1 MNAIANRYAESLFE
15 IAKEEH
21 AVKAYQEDMEKV
33 QEVFVDSSIV
43 RFFSHYGVTD
53 ELKMSVLKQSFEK
66 QVGTYV
72 YNFLLLLIKKRRI
85 AYIREICAEF
95 QSLCYDYFCIKV
107 GKVYTPYELS
117 DKELLRIENA
127 ISVKVGKKV
136 KLRMVI
142 DTALIGGIRVEVD
155 NHIYDDSLSYKLES
169 LKKELLRK

>member
-1 MNAIANRYAESLFE
+1 MC
-15 IAKEEH
+15 
-21 AVKAYQEDMEKV
+21 
-33 QEVFVDSSIV
+33 
-43 RFFSHYGVTD
+43 
-53 ELKMSVLKQSFEK
+53 
-66 QVGTYV
+66 
-72 YNFLLLLIKKRRI
+72 
-85 AYIREICAEF
+85 IRDRF
-95 QSLCYDYFCIKV
+95 QSLCYDYFGIKV

>member
-72 YNFLLLLIKKRRI
+72 YNFLLLLIKKEELLI
-85 AYIREICAEF
+85 FVKFVLNFNLYVI
-95 QSLCYDYFCIKV
+95 DYFGIKV

-117 DKELLRIENA
+117 D
-127 ISVKVGKKV
+127 
-136 KLRMVI
+136 
-142 DTALIGGIRVEVD
+142 
-155 NHIYDDSLSYKLES
+155 
-169 LKKELLRK
+169 